1 MYLHFLSC
9 MNYPIPLL
17 SSPFISPSP
26 PPPPHHLSSHL
37 LSHRGPEAKQR
48 EEVSSVTQGRLGPR
62 QVSTAKP
69 PPGDPGGLSTLWEEG
84 KKKKKTHTHTH
95 THTHTYMDTAR
106 QDYHT
111 HAHSET
117 ARGGGN
123 GEVNEG
129 KRGRREE
136 RRDA

>member
-69 PPGDPGGLSTLWEEG
+69 PPRGSRRSFNSLGGR
-84 KKKKKTHTHTH
+84 KKKEKH